1 MSEQALGA
9 SQWRAIR
16 LFLSSITDQEL
27 DDVRGYLAKELAAR
41 QECEDSITRL
51 LFSSLTPLD
60 LKTASQLLQT
70 EEAAARSGALPHAR
84 RNSQDEA
91 ASSAMLNRQS
101 VSKKKRAECLHTR
114 PVEIESTLRLALD
127 RVH

>member
-70 EEAAARSGALPHAR
+70 EEAA
-84 RNSQDEA
+84 
-91 ASSAMLNRQS
+91 
-101 VSKKKRAECLHTR
+101 
-114 PVEIESTLRLALD
+114 
-127 RVH
+127 RVHERSLLLVEDTKTKPRRRRC